1 MVTCCCSLQGCGDM
15 GGREIDYRTKKAHAH
30 KDQVR
35 LVEKATLAAE
45 RALEDQL
52 DTIRVHLASST
63 LADDA
68 SPSPSV
74 PGGRMWAY
82 APPESLLDTVDISAT
97 PAETSSGIYSA
108 D

>member
-1 MVTCCCSLQGCGDM
+1 M
-15 GGREIDYRTKKAHAH
+15 GGREVDYRTKKEHAH

-45 RALEDQL
+45 RALESQL

-63 LADDA
+63 LSDDT

-97 PAETSSGIYSA
+97 YSPSRR
-108 D
+108 DLIRNSLSRLSEI